1 MVRRSRRNAVGERR
15 GTSSS
20 VWVAGRRFG
29 TAGDRIR
36 PTGDPAVRVAQWV
49 SAFDANGITA
59 SICGANFGSALQQV
73 ATRIGTLLAAGG
85 GSGGGPGP
93 IPSCATGAGGGR
105 GGSGGG
111 AGTGGSVGGG
121 TGASTGADASTDG
134 GAGPKGGGCGCRT
147 GGAPTAPPGLA
158 FAILALL
165 WRRRWKDQFRLP

>member
-85 GSGGGPGP
+85 G
-93 IPSCATGAGGGR
+93 R